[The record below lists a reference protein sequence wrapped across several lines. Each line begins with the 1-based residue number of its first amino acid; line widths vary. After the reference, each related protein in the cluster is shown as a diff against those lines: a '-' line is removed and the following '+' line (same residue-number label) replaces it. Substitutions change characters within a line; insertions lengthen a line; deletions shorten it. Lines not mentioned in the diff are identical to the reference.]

1 MIQQI
6 KIGLRTS
13 GHLLLGVV
21 RIYSKKTRYLLSDCS
36 DALVKIKV
44 AFRPGECSLKSV
56 SDSRMSKHCN
66 SNEISFLTIGQTD
79 LPEDAM
85 EATLKAITLPEDF
98 TDFDTQ
104 LPDLKYRVYQQLSS
118 SDIFFLM

>member
-1 MIQQI
+1 MQP
-6 KIGLRTS
+6 
-13 GHLLLGVV
+13 V
-21 RIYSKKTRYLLSDCS
+21 
-36 DALVKIKV
+36 
-44 AFRPGECSLKSV
+44 KSV

-66 SNEISFLTIGQTD
+66 SNDISFLTIGQTD

-104 LPDLKYRVYQQLSS
+104 LPDLKYCVYQQHSS
-118 SDIFFLM
+118 SDIFFSDVVFFMTYLACCLT